1 MRPYIPPRE
10 RRSSRRPISLTGVVV
25 SLFMFFSLISLVS
38 FVQASFINQPPAI
51 ANDVRAEQEQI
62 SDSVKGVKATE
73 GQIREVRFQEIPAVL
88 NNLPVERYWPVRGK
102 ITTHFSSYHPAIDI
116 AIARG
121 TPIHSYASGIVVTAR
136 SGGSWG
142 RHLVI
147 RHNNGYESAYA
158 HLNTIL
164 VSEGQ
169 QVDVSTVIGTVGSTG
184 RSTGPHLHFQLTKDG
199 RAINPLRT
207 LP

>member
-10 RRSSRRPISLTGVVV
+10 RRSFRLSISFTGLIV

-38 FVQASFINQPPAI
+38 FVQAGFINQPQAVGSGI
-51 ANDVRAEQEQI
+51 RATKEQI
-62 SDSVKGVKATE
+62 SDAVKASKASE
-73 GQIREVRFQEIPAVL
+73 AQIREVRFQEIPIVL
-88 NNLPVERYWPVRGK
+88 NNLPVERSWPARGK
-102 ITTHFSSYHPAIDI
+102 ITTYFSSSHPAIDI
-116 AIARG
+116 ATSKG
-121 TPIHSYASGIVVTAR
+121 TPLHPFASGIVVTAR

-142 RHLVI
+142 RHVVI
-147 RHNNGYESAYA
+147 RHNNGYETAYA

-164 VSEGQ
+164 VYEGQ
-169 QVDVSTVIGTVGSTG
+169 QVDLTTVIGTVGSTG

-199 RAINPLRT
+199 RAINPLKT

>member
-1 MRPYIPPRE
+1 
-10 RRSSRRPISLTGVVV
+10 
-25 SLFMFFSLISLVS
+25 MFFSLISLIS
-38 FVQASFINQPPAI
+38 FVQASFINQPQAV
-51 ANDVRAEQEQI
+51 ATEVRAAKEQI
-62 SDSVKGVKATE
+62 SDTITASKATE
-73 GQIREVRFQEIPAVL
+73 GQIREVRFQEIPAIL
-88 NNLPVERYWPVRGK
+88 NNLPVERSWPVHGK
-102 ITTHFSSYHPAIDI
+102 ITTHFSSSHPAIDI
-116 AIARG
+116 ATSKG
-121 TPIHSYASGIVVTAR
+121 TPIHPFASGIVVTAR

-142 RHLVI
+142 RFIVI
-147 RHNNGYESAYA
+147 KHNDGYETAYA

-169 QVDVSTVIGTVGSTG
+169 QVDLTTIIGTIGSTG